1 MPFAQF
7 SEKVLE
13 MTSDLSLEYKNETKC
28 ISNEPDVPRE
38 LWVKSA
44 IWAKDSKIATI
55 KMAENE
61 LEMSFFAPSSK
72 WVESEKAFDLDA
84 VKKLEQ
90 MAWLTFD
97 QYVEFGHNL
106 YYTVKVS
113 KNKEKWHL
121 FSQCTCPDFFKNY
134 MCKHT
139 VGIALRRKI
148 AILPATAIPT
158 LLTKTRKAGR
168 PTKASKAL
176 LVE

>member
-13 MTSDLSLEYKNETKC
+13 MASDLSLEYRNETRL
-28 ISNEPDVPRE
+28 INNEPTVPRD

-44 IWAKDSKIATI
+44 IWAKNTKIATI
-55 KMAENE
+55 KTSENE
-61 LEMSFFAPSSK
+61 SKMMFFAPSSK
-72 WVESEKAFDLDA
+72 WVGSEKPFDSDA
-84 VKKLEQ
+84 VEKLQQ
-90 MAWLTFD
+90 MTWKTFD
-97 QYVEFGHNL
+97 QYVEFGHNMF
-106 YYTVKVS
+106 YTVKIS
-113 KNKEKWHL
+113 KEKEKWHL
-121 FSQCTCPDFFKNY
+121 FSQCNCIDFFKNY

-168 PTKASKAL
+168 PAKAAKAL
-176 LVE
+176 LVQ